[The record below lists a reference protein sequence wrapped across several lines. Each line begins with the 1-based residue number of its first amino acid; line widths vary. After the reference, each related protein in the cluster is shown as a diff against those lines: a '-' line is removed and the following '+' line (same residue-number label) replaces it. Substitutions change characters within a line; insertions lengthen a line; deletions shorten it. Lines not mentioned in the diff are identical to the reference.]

1 MILPR
6 QSDAF
11 FEGDGT
17 RRPGVLV
24 CDKTCETAYIIK
36 WAILLAIFGIF
47 FTWLL
52 VGYWH
57 VRLRAKKGLPP
68 LAYHRWL
75 APRRPPI
82 PQNSYAYYH
91 NQSRSNS
98 HPPAYGMQNFAE
110 PPPVYSGDMPPT
122 YQPPPNGTGVYPPPG
137 GTKISPQQ
145 NGVV

>member
-6 QSDAF
+6 QSDII

-17 RRPGVLV
+17 RRVII

-36 WAILLAIFGIF
+36 WSILLAIFGLF

-57 VRLRAKKGLPP
+57 VRMRARQGLPP
-68 LAYHRWL
+68 LGYHRWL
-75 APRRPPI
+75 APKRQPV
-82 PQNSYAYYH
+82 PQNCYTYYQ
-91 NQSRSNS
+91 NQPGANPHS
-98 HPPAYGMQNFAE
+98 HAYGMQNFVE

-122 YQPPPNGTGVYPPPG
+122 YQPPPNGPGVYPPPAG
-137 GTKISPQQ
+137 ATKISPQQ
-145 NGVV
+145 NGAV

>member
-6 QSDAF
+6 QNDIF

-17 RRPGVLV
+17 RRVYV
-24 CDKTCETAYIIK
+24 CDKACETAYIVK
-36 WAILLAIFGIF
+36 WAILLSIFGIF
-47 FTWLL
+47 FLWLL

-57 VRLRAKKGLPP
+57 VRMRLRKGLQP

-75 APRRPPI
+75 APRRQQVM
-82 PQNSYAYYH
+82 QNSYAYYQP
-91 NQSRSNS
+91 NPN
-98 HPPAYGMQNFAE
+98 PNAPAYGMQNFSE

-122 YQPPPNGTGVYPPPG
+122 YQPPPGGQGVYPPPNG